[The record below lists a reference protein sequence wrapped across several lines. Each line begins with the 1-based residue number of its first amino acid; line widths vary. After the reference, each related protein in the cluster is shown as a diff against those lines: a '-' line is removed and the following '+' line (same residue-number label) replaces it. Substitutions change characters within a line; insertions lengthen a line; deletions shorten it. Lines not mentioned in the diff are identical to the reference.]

1 MRRHPTRA
9 LLSLTQDEALARRLF
24 WRAHRGNAMKRA
36 SSGVRDVAVAA
47 SIAVLVFAAGQ
58 AQAQGEGTVAPRPR
72 PAHPALFAPA
82 SAVAIKPTTA
92 QQRDERRF
100 LKDAAAAGRFE
111 SEAARLALGKSN
123 NAGVRSF
130 AATLINHHTSAGNEL
145 QYMLHVRGMAAP
157 MLANDQ
163 RKTLNRLAKL
173 QGAKFDRE
181 FMEELGLK
189 NQQDNVHMF
198 EKASLATRDPQLKAW
213 IDRTLPTLRYHL
225 TTVERLMPDARM
237 ARTGAAAQAAP
248 AIRHAAAPAATPP
261 AVQSLTAD
269 PFVSRASLATRSMGA
284 GPMPLGLTVPQARKP
299 SEANTR

>member
-1 MRRHPTRA
+1 
-9 LLSLTQDEALARRLF
+9 
-24 WRAHRGNAMKRA
+24 MKR
-36 SSGVRDVAVAA
+36 GRLRVVAVVA
-47 SIAVLVFAAGQ
+47 SIAASVFVGGL
-58 AQAQGEGTVAPRPR
+58 AQAQGEIAVTPKPRPVN
-72 PAHPALFAPA
+72 PALFAPA
-82 SAVAIKPTTA
+82 SAVNTKPMPV

-111 SEAARLALGKSN
+111 SEASRLALGKSN

-145 QYMLHVRGMAAP
+145 LYMLHVRGMAAP

-163 RKTLNRLAKL
+163 RKTLNRLSKL

-213 IDRTLPTLRYHL
+213 IDKTLPTLRYHL
-225 TTVERLMPDARM
+225 TTVERLMPDSRM
-237 ARTGAAAQAAP
+237 ARTGAAAPAAP
-248 AIRHAAAPAATPP
+248 ATRHAAAPAPAQP

-284 GPMPLGLTVPQARKP
+284 GPMQLGLTVPAGKKP